1 MLKTGITGGIGS
13 GKTIVCQVFETL
25 GIPVF
30 YADAAAKLLME
41 QDDHLIL
48 QIKSAFG
55 DAIYK
60 GKQLDREN
68 MASIVFND
76 SGKLNILNSFVHP
89 AVLKYSNEWM
99 EQQTSP
105 YALKEA
111 AILFE
116 SNNHKTLDAVIG
128 VYAPKAL
135 RIQRAMHRDGATRE
149 KIEARIA
156 KQMNEEEKMKLCD
169 YVIINDG
176 IQAIIP
182 QVLHIHSLL
191 LEKSQSS

>member
-1 MLKTGITGGIGS
+1 MLKIGITGGIGS

-30 YADAAAKLLME
+30 YADAAAKMLME

-60 GKQLDREN
+60 DKQLDREKL
-68 MASIVFND
+68 ASIVFND
-76 SGKLNILNSFVHP
+76 SGKLNTLNSFVHP
-89 AVLKYSNEWM
+89 AILKYGSEWM

-111 AILFE
+111 AVLFE

-135 RIQRAMHRDGATRE
+135 RIQRAMQRDGTSLE

-156 KQMNEEEKMKLCD
+156 RQMNEEEKMKLCD
-169 YVIINDG
+169 HVIINDG
-176 IQAIIP
+176 MEAIIP

-191 LEKSQSS
+191 LEKSSNR